1 MQDQIRLWERET
13 QRVELAPAHLYQ
25 HFEDATLYERSRAF
39 AQQRGFLLWEA
50 AEKDKQAFAVAAAG
64 ACAALRLCAVSVRFA
79 SLILMHS
86 IAAQIC
92 GPTAECPEVAAT
104 YSRPLQATRRSSST
118 SRS

>member
-1 MQDQIRLWERET
+1 MRTPAQTVQDQIRLWERET

-64 ACAALRLCAVSVRFA
+64 ACACAALRVRFRLA
-79 SLILMHS
+79 GACVLSVCVLP
-86 IAAQIC
+86 A
-92 GPTAECPEVAAT
+92 
-104 YSRPLQATRRSSST
+104 
-118 SRS
+118 